1 MQELELATTR
11 AAKRF
16 DQRHPV
22 LSGLVSS
29 LLFASVGL
37 LSALFAAYLIRTE
50 DSGVVVVAM
59 IVGTAVGACGAVIWA
74 YAFAHE
80 FVVPVWLGRLLFI
93 LTLATLLGGLGAIA
107 GNRLLQAMSVAMLAS
122 RLLPQSVLVLLLARA
137 DVRHPEK
144 RADRVRNSTTMA
156 AWPGRK

>member
-22 LSGLVSS
+22 LSGLASS
-29 LLFASVGL
+29 LLFASIGL
-37 LSALFAAYLIRTE
+37 LSALFAVYLIRTE
-50 DSGVVVVAM
+50 DSGLVVAAM
-59 IVGTAVGACGAVIWA
+59 IVGTAVGAGGAAIWA

-80 FVVPVWLGRLLFI
+80 FVVPVWLGRLLFV
-93 LTLATLLGGLGAIA
+93 LTLAMLLGGLGAVA
-107 GNRLLQAMSVAMLAS
+107 GNPLLQAISVAMLAS
-122 RLLPQSVLVLLLARA
+122 RLLPQSILVLLLARA
-137 DVRHPEK
+137 DVRHPER
-144 RADRVRNSTTMA
+144 RAERVRNSMTMA